1 MTDKIDIYFD
11 ERINDRLRGVSGME
25 SMEIILEKYDKIFL
39 SIGKS
44 SSENKKES
52 SNKNYENYIRL

>member
-1 MTDKIDIYFD
+1 MTDKIDIYCD

-25 SMEIILEKYDKIFL
+25 SMEIILEKYDKLFL

>member
-25 SMEIILEKYDKIFL
+25 IILEKYDKLFL

>member
-1 MTDKIDIYFD
+1 MKIRMITYL
-11 ERINDRLRGVSGME
+11 RINNRLRGVSGME
-25 SMEIILEKYDKIFL
+25 SMEIILEKYDKLFL

>member
-1 MTDKIDIYFD
+1 
-11 ERINDRLRGVSGME
+11 
-25 SMEIILEKYDKIFL
+25 MEIILEKYDKLFL